1 MPIKSIPCVRD
12 LVPPL
17 GLALAIAA
25 GAAGHAWAQAAAPE
39 PDVTYTSEEIAFF
52 AADTD
57 GDGLVSEAELAR
69 DAARGFATLD
79 KDGSRTLKPE
89 ELGPH
94 DAAQFK
100 QIDTNGDTASSIIQ
114 AQVNPTNLAETD
126 GMVIGDCTTSLD
138 GFSFTLM
145 QGNATLAK
153 PGVGR
158 AQTVTG
164 EKAIWIYESLEAFRR
179 TVVPTAP

>member
-1 MPIKSIPCVRD
+1 MAIQIVVQGSRKLMPIKSIPCVRD

-17 GLALAIAA
+17 GLALAIAT
-25 GAAGHAWAQAAAPE
+25 GTAGHVWAQAAAPE

-100 QIDTNGDTASSIIQ
+100 RVDTNGDGVLTFKEVMANKSGAFKKGDKNQDGGLSFEEMVGIVEI
-114 AQVNPTNLAETD
+114 ET
-126 GMVIGDCTTSLD
+126 GGTS
-138 GFSFTLM
+138 
-145 QGNATLAK
+145 
-153 PGVGR
+153 
-158 AQTVTG
+158 
-164 EKAIWIYESLEAFRR
+164 
-179 TVVPTAP
+179 